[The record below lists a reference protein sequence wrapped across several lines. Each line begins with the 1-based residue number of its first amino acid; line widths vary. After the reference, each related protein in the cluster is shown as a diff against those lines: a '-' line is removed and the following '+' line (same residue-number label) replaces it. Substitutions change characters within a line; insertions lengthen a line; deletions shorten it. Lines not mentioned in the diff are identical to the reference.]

1 MDTIAKVVRVNG
13 QLMGEVLRSEACAKC
28 GACSHGLEEK
38 RYYPLP
44 EGEWHEG
51 DQVTISLPDTS
62 AFAASVLAYG
72 IPLAGLRMGRLIGA
86 LLGLADLWQG
96 AAALAGLALGWLALK
111 LLEPRLKRS
120 GRFCPKVR

>member
-1 MDTIAKVVRVNG
+1 M
-13 QLMGEVLRSEACAKC
+13 MGEVLRSEACAKC

-72 IPLAGLRMGRLIGA
+72 IPLAGLLMGLLIGA

-96 AAALAGLALGWLALK
+96 VAALAGLALGWLALK

>member
-51 DQVTISLPDTS
+51 DQVTISLPGHQRLRRPASWPT
-62 AFAASVLAYG
+62 AFPWPG
-72 IPLAGLRMGRLIGA
+72 
-86 LLGLADLWQG
+86 
-96 AAALAGLALGWLALK
+96 
-111 LLEPRLKRS
+111 
-120 GRFCPKVR
+120 C